1 MRKIDKSPNVPAT
14 LVGAPVPTSAAQVDK
29 NIYRASDVC
38 NQLLADQ
45 HNKCCYC
52 ECSLTKRFNDVEHY
66 RYKNHYYWL
75 GHNWDNLLYSCDL
88 CNRVYKNDR
97 FPLAQGSVEANTPSD
112 DLSLEHPLIINPA
125 KVDPATHIKFRRY
138 EAVYIT
144 PEGKETI
151 EMFDLNNKN
160 GGRKELLEN
169 RKQLYEEY
177 IEIKKQLQMAQNLI
191 SLPNISQEVKNIANE
206 WLISCNRCI
215 AFKTSPSTPYS
226 GMLIAQI

>member
-1 MRKIDKSPNVPAT
+1 MRKINKSSNVPAT
-14 LVGAPVPTSAAQVDK
+14 LANAPVPGSTAEVRES
-29 NIYRASDVC
+29 IYKADDVRC
-38 NQLLADQ
+38 QLIADQ

-52 ECSLTKRFNDVEHY
+52 ECSLTKSFNDVEHY
-66 RYKNHYYWL
+66 RYKAHYYWL
-75 GHNWDNLLYSCDL
+75 GHNWDNLLYSCNL
-88 CNRVYKNDR
+88 CNRVYKNNR
-97 FPLAQGSVEANTPSD
+97 FPLAQGSVTANTPAD

-125 KVDPATHIKFRRY
+125 HVDPATHIKFRRY

-177 IEIKKQLQMAQNLI
+177 IEIKKQLQLAQNLI
-191 SLPNISQEVKNIANE
+191 SQPDISQEVKNIANE
-206 WLISCNRCI
+206 WLISCNRYM